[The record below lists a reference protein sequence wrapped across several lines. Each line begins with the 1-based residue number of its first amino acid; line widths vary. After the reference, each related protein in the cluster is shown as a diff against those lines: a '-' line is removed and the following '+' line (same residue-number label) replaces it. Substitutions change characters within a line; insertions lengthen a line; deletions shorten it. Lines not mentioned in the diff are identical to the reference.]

1 LNCGVKLKL
10 ACRLKYLIVKI
21 GSGSGENALMIFS
34 GDNVF
39 T

>member
-1 LNCGVKLKL
+1 MQVIIAYSIVKL
-10 ACRLKYLIVKI
+10 